1 MAARRET
8 CAFQIH
14 GRFLAGV
21 GKSRHHQ
28 GGAPDDDRESNSGF
42 DLGRAFEM
50 KCHRC
55 GKELPLLHPHIVVER
70 YDDEENVICESC
82 FMNGGF
88 GQE

>member
-1 MAARRET
+1 MHFRST
-8 CAFQIH
+8 
-14 GRFLAGV
+14 GV
-21 GKSRHHQ
+21 FSPASANRDTTKEAQRMN
-28 GGAPDDDRESNSGF
+28 DRESDSGF

-88 GQE
+88 GEE